1 VNATIHP
8 TPRTN
13 NRKQKAFTLIELLIV
28 VAIIAILA
36 AIAVP
41 NFLEA
46 QTRAKITRVKADM
59 KAMST
64 AYEMLKTDTGQWLID
79 FWDDNSPAGQQRL
92 KDFGCTYQAQDARG
106 GMMGVFVP
114 LTTPV
119 AYMNSIPLDPFTT
132 TPPNFGT
139 SIVAGDQLPP
149 YTFLYSD
156 EEPMIQNAK
165 GYDFQQVGEYSFTS
179 PGPDRLYGW
188 PTSEFEF
195 YDATNGTRSR
205 GDIMY
210 TNKAGFESFKIR

>member
-1 VNATIHP
+1 MSN
-8 TPRTN
+8 RTTQSKRET
-13 NRKQKAFTLIELLIV
+13 RKRAFTLIELLIV

-46 QTRAKITRVKADM
+46 QTRAKISRVKADM
-59 KAMST
+59 KSLST
-64 AYEMLKTDTGQWLID
+64 AYEVFKTDTGLWLID
-79 FWDDNSPAGQQRL
+79 FWDDNNAAGLQRL
-92 KDFGCTYQAQDARG
+92 KDFGCTYQSTDARG

-119 AYMNSIPLDPFTT
+119 AYMNSIPIDPFATV
-132 TPPNFGT
+132 PPEFGDL
-139 SIVAGDQLPP
+139 VAGDWAPP

-156 EEPMIQNAK
+156 EESIIKNAK
-165 GYDFQQVGEYSFTS
+165 AYDFQQPGDYSFSS

-188 PTSEFEF
+188 PTAKFEF
-195 YDATNGTRSR
+195 YDATNGTRSK

-210 TNKAGFESFKIR
+210 SNMRGFDSCKIR

>member
-1 VNATIHP
+1 VQTIVSPLFKSRH
-8 TPRTN
+8 N
-13 NRKQKAFTLIELLIV
+13 QAFTLIELLIV

-46 QTRAKITRVKADM
+46 QTRAKVTRVKADM

-79 FWDDNSPAGQQRL
+79 FWDDNGAAGQQRL
-92 KDFGCTYQAQDARG
+92 KDFGCAYQTTDARG

-119 AYMNSIPLDPFTT
+119 AYMNSIPLDPFRT
-132 TPPNFGT
+132 TPPNFG
-139 SIVAGDQLPP
+139 SGIVTGDQLPP

-156 EEPMIQNAK
+156 EEPAIQNAK
-165 GYDFQQVGEYSFTS
+165 GYDFQKLGEYSFTS
-179 PGPDRLYGW
+179 PGPDKLYGW

-195 YDATNGTRSR
+195 YDATNGSRSR
-205 GDIMY
+205 GYIMF
-210 TNKAGFESFKIR
+210 TNTRGFDSFKIR

>member
-1 VNATIHP
+1 VYSET
-8 TPRTN
+8 TGSKRW
-13 NRKQKAFTLIELLIV
+13 AFTLIELLIV

-64 AYEMLKTDTGQWLID
+64 AYEMLRTDTGLWLID
-79 FWDDNSPAGQQRL
+79 FWDDNNPAGLQRL
-92 KDFGCTYQAQDARG
+92 KDFGCTYQTTDARG

-132 TPPNFGT
+132 TPPEFGDL
-139 SIVAGDQLPP
+139 VAGDWAPP

-156 EEPMIQNAK
+156 EEPTIRGAA
-165 GYDFQQVGEYSFTS
+165 GYDFQTQPGEYSFTS

-188 PTSEFEF
+188 PTAKFEF

-210 TNKAGFESFKIR
+210 TNKAGFDSFKIR